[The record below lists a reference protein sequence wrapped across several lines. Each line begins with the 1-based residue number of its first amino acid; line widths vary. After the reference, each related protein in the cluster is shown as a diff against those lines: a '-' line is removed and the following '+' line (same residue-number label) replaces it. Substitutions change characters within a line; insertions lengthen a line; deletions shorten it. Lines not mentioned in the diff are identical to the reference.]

1 MMVMDR
7 STCMDS
13 AGNVNILHEEV
24 VKNGGSH
31 PAEMSKKVIIVDSL
45 EEAMKKI
52 KEHELENAVRF
63 SVFCS
68 RKGFGETD
76 LYSRKHKVMWQDENI
91 EFTGVPFFIVN
102 QKTFDCQHGV
112 DRNKAVKERKKTER
126 QIKSNGHSYRT
137 ISRRSIKVECPC
149 KVHIKEIIEFPEYKI
164 SEDTK
169 NRRVRASKNV
179 RTAIENKATGTA
191 IRKFVV
197 TIPDASEHQFH
208 AVGEEAS
215 ISKEADPYV
224 VDKIEFLVEERVTSI
239 EEEEQHPED
248 TDRKR
253 RAPANIYD
261 DYESHEDEDSVE
273 INEVPKKRASSG
285 HAIRELLSEISELL
299 YLVDDKPDGLA
310 EVYNQ
315 LLRARQKLISALE
328 EKGLSLDQSKA
339 TESSEEKNPEVRP
352 LGGQKRVEK
361 YMRSVDER
369 SQKNE
374 KVSTV
379 NIEESVFDE
388 CTIHRRNLGHSDDAD
403 MSFASPDKVCWSNV
417 DY

>member
-1 MMVMDR
+1 MTYDR
-7 STCMDS
+7 FNYHSS
-13 AGNVNILHEEV
+13 
-24 VKNGGSH
+24 
-31 PAEMSKKVIIVDSL
+31 
-45 EEAMKKI
+45 
-52 KEHELENAVRF
+52 
-63 SVFCS
+63 SVF
-68 RKGFGETD
+68 
-76 LYSRKHKVMWQDENI
+76 
-91 EFTGVPFFIVN
+91 
-102 QKTFDCQHGV
+102 
-112 DRNKAVKERKKTER
+112 
-126 QIKSNGHSYRT
+126 HS
-137 ISRRSIKVECPC
+137 S
-149 KVHIKEIIEFPEYKI
+149 
-164 SEDTK
+164 
-169 NRRVRASKNV
+169 
-179 RTAIENKATGTA
+179 
-191 IRKFVV
+191 
-197 TIPDASEHQFH
+197 Q
-208 AVGEEAS
+208 EAS

-339 TESSEEKNPEVRP
+339 TESSEENNPEVRP

-369 SQKNE
+369 SQKSE